1 MANKKGTLRLKASRM
16 ECNHR
21 KSVETDKT
29 KKNVSH
35 YLFPKRGVFFHLD
48 IKSQHQGSL
57 GYLILRVVSL
67 LRQYTCQKV
76 AAQELLQ
83 QGLEAKAGATR
94 FPMSSYGKII
104 GDYSEE

>member
-1 MANKKGTLRLKASRM
+1 MQPSQKCGNGQAKKK
-16 ECNHR
+16 H
-21 KSVETDKT
+21 
-29 KKNVSH
+29 VSH
-35 YLFPKRGVFFHLD
+35 YLFPTRGVFFHLD

-57 GYLILRVVSL
+57 GYLLLRVVSL
-67 LRQYTCQKV
+67 LRQYKCQKV

>member
-1 MANKKGTLRLKASRM
+1 M